1 MARERALPAVLDRVL
16 AKRKTPWVST
26 LVTSAIAMAML
37 PLGEVEV
44 VASVSSFAAL
54 LAFVAVNVAL
64 IALRRRD
71 PDRERPFRVPLAI
84 RGVPV
89 LPVLGVLASVA
100 LLTRLDYRAL
110 LIGGALTLVTLTV
123 DVVVRRSRASQT
135 T

>member
-1 MARERALPAVLDRVL
+1 PTVLDRVL
-16 AKRKTPWVST
+16 AKRKTPWVAT

-37 PLGEVEV
+37 PLGKVEI
-44 VASVSSFAAL
+44 VASISSFAAL

-89 LPVLGVLASVA
+89 LPIIGVLASVA

-110 LIGGALTLVTLTV
+110 LIGGALALLTLAV
-123 DVVVRRSRASQT
+123 DVVVRRRKRAGT
-135 T
+135 V